1 MLECSLC
8 VCMHPAVSMRTR
20 MHVFGH
26 ACMLQCI
33 FCATW
38 RKDVHGRRTRALP
51 MCACV
56 NTCAHRKQVKGSRK
70 LKHGRIDRCAKLL
83 LAMRTR
89 PLLLLLWL
97 CPFTQITP
105 TPGFD
110 GAHTSIRQASPPSLI
125 LLLSHADLSAAIGD
139 RLHSRQN
146 RPPRSTRNDGR
157 AGSDRHKP
165 RTPPLES
172 PLT

>member
-1 MLECSLC
+1 
-8 VCMHPAVSMRTR
+8 MHPVRRMRTR

-33 FCATW
+33 ICATW
-38 RKDVHGRRTRALP
+38 QKGVHGRQTRALP
-51 MCACV
+51 MCARV
-56 NTCAHRKQVKGSRK
+56 NTCAHRKQVKGSRQ
-70 LKHGRIDRCAKLL
+70 LEHGRIDRFVCFANDL
-83 LAMRTR
+83 LAMYTR
-89 PLLLLLWL
+89 LLLLTWL
-97 CPFTQITP
+97 CLITQITP

-110 GAHTSIRQASPPSLI
+110 GAQTSIRQESPPSLI
-125 LLLSHADLSAAIGD
+125 LLLSHTDLSAAIGD

-146 RPPRSTRNDGR
+146 RPPRSTRNGGR
-157 AGSDRHKP
+157 AGSDSHKP